1 MKKHGILNSQIASVL
16 ANMGHTDQ
24 ICIADCGLPIPAE
37 TQKID
42 LAVRFGLPSFLD
54 VLEAVGADMQI
65 EEILLAEEIQTH
77 NPEML
82 QKIQAYFASNPK
94 MPTVTLVPHA
104 QLKQMT
110 KSCKAVVRT
119 GENTPYANI
128 ILQSGC
134 IF

>member
-1 MKKHGILNSQIASVL
+1 MKKHGILNSQISTVL
-16 ANMGHTDQ
+16 SHMGHTDQ
-24 ICIADCGLPIPAE
+24 ICIGDCGLPIPAE

-42 LAVRFGLPSFLD
+42 LALRLGLPSFMD
-54 VLEAVGADMQI
+54 VLQEVEQDMKIEKIILAD
-65 EEILLAEEIQTH
+65 EIQSH
-77 NPEML
+77 NPQILKEIHEL
-82 QKIQAYFASNPK
+82 FAMHSGVVIEF
-94 MPTVTLVPHA
+94 VTHE

-110 KSCKAVVRT
+110 KTCKAVVRT

>member
-1 MKKHGILNSQIASVL
+1 MKKHGILNSQISMVL
-16 ANMGHTDQ
+16 SNMGHTDQ
-24 ICIADCGLPIPAE
+24 ICIGDCGLPIPAE

-42 LAVRFGLPSFLD
+42 LALRFGVPSFMD
-54 VLEAVGADMQI
+54 VLQEVGQDMKIEKIILAD
-65 EEILLAEEIQTH
+65 EIKTH
-77 NPEML
+77 NPQIL
-82 QKIQAYFASNPK
+82 KKIYAFFEPSE
-94 MPTVTLVPHA
+94 MPTVEFVTHE

-110 KSCKAVVRT
+110 KTCKAVVRT